1 MILLKI
7 MLVLAGTFAL
17 YWQIRIKQVMSL
29 VITIG
34 MVTGMLIVLL
44 LPGFLQTSG
53 FIIYLAS
60 VAMVPIYSLTVKGK
74 DVLAR
79 IIMVLI
85 SGGIFTYWLWVLS
98 HWHGNE
104 ILVILL
110 IPIAGLAWILGKA
123 RLKNELGFLILL
135 VADGLAIL
143 VEHLLKSI

>member
-7 MLVLAGTFAL
+7 MLVLAGAFAL

-60 VAMVPIYSLTVKGK
+60 VAMVPIYSLTVKGNH
-74 DVLAR
+74 
-79 IIMVLI
+79 
-85 SGGIFTYWLWVLS
+85 T
-98 HWHGNE
+98 
-104 ILVILL
+104 
-110 IPIAGLAWILGKA
+110 
-123 RLKNELGFLILL
+123 
-135 VADGLAIL
+135 
-143 VEHLLKSI
+143 

>member
-7 MLVLAGTFAL
+7 MLVLAGAFAL

-74 DVLAR
+74 NTLVR
-79 IIMVLI
+79 IILVLI
-85 SGGIFTYWLWVLS
+85 SGGILAYWLWVLN

-104 ILVILL
+104 ILVLLL
-110 IPIAGLAWILGKA
+110 IPIAILMWILGKVK
-123 RLKNELGFLILL
+123 LKGTSKI
-135 VADGLAIL
+135 
-143 VEHLLKSI
+143 